1 MPLFGWL
8 GDLVDK
14 TARNQDRNLSRF
26 GLHHIIMFGLAVVGW
41 LGWLSNDQS
50 ATPFGG
56 ALRTSVILALC
67 ALPLILFLLLGPL
80 NMARAMSDLG
90 VMKQIAVAIGP
101 ALAFMVGVAV
111 LVVMYPF
118 ARFSHVPEMRQW
130 AYAHVGFER
139 EISTFQLL
147 AAAALSYLLYAFLAQ
162 LLALRGSSLRSP
174 EYRTHYRGLTDAVR
188 LGYRGTRGA
197 VMFVPKTVKAVRNA
211 PPRFKGA
218 RDTKDTVSTGG
229 LSDLVNGNVGRE
241 APLQSPAQHQPVRPV
256 ATPVMRQTSF
266 AAATQ
271 ASMASVAQ
279 PAAGSAP
286 VGVPPVRPSVVHQ
299 MGPAAV
305 SDGDSP
311 WRSQGQPAT

>member
-1 MPLFGWL
+1 MPLFRWL

-26 GLHHIIMFGLAVVGW
+26 GLHHIIMFILAAVGW
-41 LGWLSNDQS
+41 LGWLSKDQS
-50 ATPFGG
+50 GSSFGG
-56 ALRTSVILALC
+56 ALKTSAILALC

-101 ALAFMVGVAV
+101 ALAFMISVAV

-130 AYAHVGFER
+130 AYAHVGFEQ
-139 EISTFQLL
+139 EISSFQLL

-162 LLALRGSSLRSP
+162 LLALRGSSLRGP

-188 LGYRGTRGA
+188 LGYRGTRGV
-197 VMFVPKTVKAVRNA
+197 VMFVPKTVKAARNA
-211 PPRFKGA
+211 PPRFRGA

-229 LSDLVNGNVGRE
+229 LGDLVNGNVGRE
-241 APLQSPAQHQPVRPV
+241 APLQSPAQRQPDRPV
-256 ATPVMRQTSF
+256 AMPSMGPRGF
-266 AAATQ
+266 ASAAQ
-271 ASMASVAQ
+271 ASMASVT
-279 PAAGSAP
+279 
-286 VGVPPVRPSVVHQ
+286 PPVAGQVYTGMPRVQPTVVHQ
-299 MGPAAV
+299 MGPAPT
-305 SDGDSP
+305 SDADNP
-311 WRSQGQPAT
+311 WRSQEQPAT